1 MVVGGCAV
9 ARHPLGH
16 HSNGR
21 GYVCTHTQ
29 LANKEERL
37 SSVVGQPNNKMGP
50 FHFTG
55 AKQFQFVV
63 IFPPL
68 SFLNH
73 FTRFVSLQID
83 THRK

>member
-1 MVVGGCAV
+1 VGVLLHATHLATTRMAEGM
-9 ARHPLGH
+9 
-16 HSNGR
+16 
-21 GYVCTHTQ
+21 CTHTQ

-55 AKQFQFVV
+55 AKQFQCFV

-73 FTRFVSLQID
+73 FHAFCLFAD
-83 THRK
+83 